1 MIFSHFAPNAR
12 TCPGQKPHRSDRF
25 WCSEARMRSVS
36 VTCAGVS
43 AGYAHDRRGE
53 GDRDAGLDRDM
64 PRPAHAGSR
73 EQAEADP
80 DDADFGNGTD
90 RAVCWTCR
98 GMGCCSLAIAR
109 GRVER

>member
-12 TCPGQKPHRSDRF
+12 TCPGQKPHRSDPF

-43 AGYAHDRRGE
+43 GGYAHDRRGE
-53 GDRDAGLDRDM
+53 RDRDAGLERDM
-64 PRPAHAGSR
+64 TRPAHARSR

-80 DDADFGNGTD
+80 DDDQAT
-90 RAVCWTCR
+90 R
-98 GMGCCSLAIAR
+98 
-109 GRVER
+109 